1 MPSTFQLIT
10 NFTNDYWNIA
20 RICTYGIGYAYG
32 QYQSLGFEVNADK
45 CIFTLFSYHHY
56 QVCQQF

>member
-1 MPSTFQLIT
+1 MIIGILREYVPMP
-10 NFTNDYWNIA
+10 
-20 RICTYGIGYAYG
+20 YGIGYAYD